1 MEQFVTS
8 ALNTLAAVPLVITL
22 VLVGVWVGLESAGIG
37 VPIEPVMLFLGSLAA
52 KEHAIAI
59 AVAGTFCAAAGCVAF
74 SSLAY
79 YIGQRLGTVAIARV
93 GRYVGLTQ
101 ERAEHIEL
109 WLRRRGAL
117 GVFIARETPMVRTY
131 GSFVMG
137 AAAVPK
143 RKFLLGTSL
152 GALLY
157 CGIFIALGTLL
168 GNNYKVAL
176 DWMQKHFG
184 TRDILMVWGV
194 IIVLVVAHHFW
205 GRLSLRRLAIH
216 FRRHAT
222 AHATAADSSSS
233 PAHSMDQGR
242 V

>member
-1 MEQFVTS
+1 MEQFVTN
-8 ALNTLAAVPLVITL
+8 ALNTLAAVPLIVTL
-22 VLVGVWVGLESAGIG
+22 VLIAVWVGLESAGIG
-37 VPIEPVMLFLGSLAA
+37 VPIEPAMLFLGSLAA
-52 KEHAIAI
+52 KEHAVAI
-59 AVAGTFCAAAGCVAF
+59 AVTGTFCAAAGCVAF

-137 AAAVPK
+137 AAGVPK
-143 RKFLLGTSL
+143 RKFLLGTTL

-157 CGIFIALGTLL
+157 CGVFIALGTLL

-184 TRDILMVWGV
+184 TRDVLMVWGC
-194 IIVLVVAHHFW
+194 IILLFVAHHFW
-205 GRLSLRRLAIH
+205 GRLSLRRLANH
-216 FRRHAT
+216 FRRHA
-222 AHATAADSSSS
+222 AKEALVAASSSS
-233 PAHSMDQGR
+233 SASPVD
-242 V
+242 

>member
-1 MEQFVTS
+1 MEQFVTN

-22 VLVGVWVGLESAGIG
+22 VLVAVWVGLESAGIG

-52 KEHAIAI
+52 KEHAVAI
-59 AVAGTFCAAAGCVAF
+59 AVVGTFCAAAGCIAF

-79 YIGQRLGTVAIARV
+79 YIGQRLGTIAITRV
-93 GRYVGLTQ
+93 GRYVGLT
-101 ERAEHIEL
+101 EARAEHIEL
-109 WLRRRGAL
+109 WLRRRGTL

-137 AAAVPK
+137 AAGVPK
-143 RKFLLGTSL
+143 RKFLIGTAL

-168 GNNYKVAL
+168 GNNYKAAL

-184 TRDILMVWGV
+184 TRDILMVWG
-194 IIVLVVAHHFW
+194 IIILLFVAHHFW
-205 GRLSLRRLAIH
+205 GRLSLRRLASH
-216 FRRHAT
+216 FRRHTLAKET
-222 AHATAADSSSS
+222 VAASSST
-233 PAHSMDQGR
+233 PAHPAE
-242 V
+242 